1 MTLLSL
7 SGFLGRFHPVVVH
20 LPIGIL
26 LLAVL
31 LHWLSRKPQFNNLQP
46 AVSITLLL
54 GAVAA
59 ILSCISGW
67 LLGEG
72 GDYDPEILNRHRWM
86 GIGVAIIAI
95 IYYLN
100 YTQKVGQKLPAA
112 LPYIL
117 SVLLFLLITITG
129 HLGGTLTHGEGYLT
143 QEISQSATTA
153 TVKKII
159 PDVQQAAAYGD
170 IIQPVLQNKCY
181 SCHSSSKQKGNLR
194 LDTKAFIEKGGKKG
208 KVLVPGKSEESEMYK
223 RLLIDPLEKEHMP
236 PKGKPQL
243 TEAEINLLHWWINTG
258 ASFDQKVKDLPQ
270 DVKIKPALIAL
281 QNNSNAPV
289 VKPDVPETPVDPAS
303 AEVIGK
309 LKQKGITVV
318 PVAAE
323 SNYLSVNFISVPMS
337 GDSAVQLLEPLAPQI
352 VWLKLGDTRITDA
365 AMNTVAKLTNLTR
378 LSLDRTGITDKGIAQ
393 LKTLSKL
400 QYLNIV
406 GTAISAAGL
415 TALRGLPDLQTIYIY
430 QSKIAT
436 ADSSILRKAFPKVT
450 IDTGGYILPILEGD
464 TSIVK
469 KKEN

>member
-1 MTLLSL
+1 MILLSL

-46 AVSITLLL
+46 AVGVTLLL
-54 GAVAA
+54 GAVAT

-67 LLGEG
+67 LLGQG

-86 GIGVAIIAI
+86 GVGVAFIAI

-100 YTQKVGQKLPAA
+100 YTQKIGQKLPVA

-117 SVLLFLLITITG
+117 SVLLLLLITFTG

-143 QEISQSATTA
+143 QEISSGASTEI
-153 TVKKII
+153 VKKII

-194 LDTKAFIEKGGKKG
+194 LDTKDFIEKGGKKG
-208 KVLVPGKSEESEMYK
+208 KVLIPGKSEESEMYK
-223 RLLIDPLEKEHMP
+223 RLLADPLEKEHMP

-270 DVKIKPALIAL
+270 DAKIKPALTAL
-281 QNNSNAPV
+281 QSNSNAPA
-289 VKPDVPETPVDPAS
+289 VKPDVPETPVNAAS
-303 AEVIGK
+303 PELIGA
-309 LKQKGITVV
+309 LKQKGITII
-318 PVAAE
+318 PVSSE
-323 SNYLSVNFISVPMS
+323 SNYLSVNFISIPMS

-352 VWLKLGDTRITDA
+352 VWLKLGDTRISDA
-365 AMNTVAKLTNLTR
+365 AMNTVAKLANLTR
-378 LSLDRTGITDKGIAQ
+378 LSLDRTNITNKGIAQ

-406 GTAISAAGL
+406 GTAISAPGL
-415 TALRGLPDLQTIYIY
+415 VALGEMPDLKTIYIY
-430 QSKIAT
+430 QSKVAK
-436 ADSSILRKAFPKVT
+436 ADSSILRKTFPGAT
-450 IDTGGYILPILEGD
+450 IDTGGYILPLLEGD
-464 TSIVK
+464 TSVVK